1 VYVVAVV
8 TKSQCYSFLYLLS
21 SSLVKNFTPHVGRPE
36 DPTGRPE
43 DLVGRPVGRL
53 GRPVG
58 RPEDLVGR
66 LGRSIGRPGRKSC
79 WKTRKTCR
87 KTQKTCP
94 KTGRPVGRLGKPVG
108 RLERLVER
116 LVERPE
122 DLPEDRKTWS
132 EDLSEDSKDWS
143 KDRKTCRKTRR
154 PVGRLGRP
162 VGRPEDPESY
172 KRWAETCSGFSFE
185 AENRSV
191 KIVYLQKRPA
201 EDSRRI
207 RLQRQ
212 RRCYTKLA
220 VLLIAGCYNKE
231 AVARIMSFK
240 VVGSFCI
247 KSWIESKSPS
257 KSSCCLLSDVRQ
269 QRRL

>member
-1 VYVVAVV
+1 V

-21 SSLVKNFTPHVGRPE
+21 SSLVNNFHT
-36 DPTGRPE
+36 
-43 DLVGRPVGRL
+43 
-53 GRPVG
+53 
-58 RPEDLVGR
+58 
-66 LGRSIGRPGRKSC
+66 S
-79 WKTRKTCR
+79 CR
-87 KTQKTCP
+87 KTSQ
-94 KTGRPVGRLGKPVG
+94 KTGRPVGRLG
-108 RLERLVER
+108 
-116 LVERPE
+116 
-122 DLPEDRKTWS
+122 
-132 EDLSEDSKDWS
+132 
-143 KDRKTCRKTRR
+143 R

-172 KRWAETCSGFSFE
+172 KRRPETCSGFSFE

-191 KIVYLQKRPA
+191 KIVCLQKRPA

-231 AVARIMSFK
+231 AAARIVSFK

-247 KSWIESKSPS
+247 KSIASKSPP
-257 KSSCCLLSDVRQ
+257 KSSCCILSDVRQ